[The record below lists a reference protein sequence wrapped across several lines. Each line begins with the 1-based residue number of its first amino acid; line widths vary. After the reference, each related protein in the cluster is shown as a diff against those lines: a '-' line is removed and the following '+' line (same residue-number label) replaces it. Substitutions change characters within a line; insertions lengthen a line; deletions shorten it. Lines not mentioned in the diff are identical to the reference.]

1 MAPAGGS
8 ADARDL
14 LYGLHALR
22 EALRAGS
29 RPIVRLLVV
38 RQDGQF
44 AELVRLARA
53 AHIPVQIQPRHALDR
68 LVPSGGKHQG
78 VIGIVGA
85 KAYAEPEEILEHARR
100 RNEPPCVLILDQVQD
115 PHNLGAVLRTAEASG
130 AHGIVIPQR
139 RSVSLTSTVA
149 KASAGALEHMRVAC
163 VPNLSRVIETFKAA
177 GLWIYAVDPEGAKS
191 YTSLDLRGPV
201 ALVFG
206 AEGPGVRHGV
216 LANCDERVHIP
227 MQGKVASLNVSVAAA
242 VVLFE
247 MVRQRAGEKQ

>member
-29 RPIVRLLVV
+29 RPIARLLVV
-38 RQDGQF
+38 RLDGQF

-53 AHIPVQIQPRHALDR
+53 EDIPVQIQPRQALDR
-68 LVPSGGKHQG
+68 LVPSGKHQG
-78 VIGIVGA
+78 VVGIVGA
-85 KAYAEPEEILEHARR
+85 KAYVEPEDILEHARL

-130 AHGIVIPQR
+130 AHGLVIPQR

-163 VPNLSRVIETFKAA
+163 VPNLSRVIDSFKAA
-177 GLWIYAVDPEGAKS
+177 GLWIYAVEPGGAKP

-216 LANCDERVHIP
+216 LAHCDERVHIP

-247 MVRQRAGEKQ
+247 MVRQRAAKGP

>member
-1 MAPAGGS
+1 MAPAGGN
-8 ADARDL
+8 AEAPDL
-14 LYGLHALR
+14 LFGLHVLR

-29 RPIVRLLVV
+29 RPISRLLVV

-53 AHIPVQIQPRHALDR
+53 AHIPVQTQPRHALDR
-68 LVPSGGKHQG
+68 LVPSGKHQG
-78 VIGIVGA
+78 IVGIVGV
-85 KAYAEPEEILEHARR
+85 KAYAEPEEILEYAHR
-100 RNEPPCVLILDQVQD
+100 RNEPPCVVLLDQVQD

-130 AHGIVIPQR
+130 VHGIVIPQR
-139 RSVSLTSTVA
+139 RAVSLTSTVA

-163 VPNLSRVIETFKAA
+163 VPNLSRIIETLKAA
-177 GLWIYAVDPEGAKS
+177 GLWVYAVDPQGPKP

-206 AEGPGVRHGV
+206 AEGPGVRQGV
-216 LANCDERVHIP
+216 LAKCDERVHIP
-227 MQGKVASLNVSVAAA
+227 MRGNVASLNVSVAAA

-247 MVRQRAGEKQ
+247 MVRQRTGGK